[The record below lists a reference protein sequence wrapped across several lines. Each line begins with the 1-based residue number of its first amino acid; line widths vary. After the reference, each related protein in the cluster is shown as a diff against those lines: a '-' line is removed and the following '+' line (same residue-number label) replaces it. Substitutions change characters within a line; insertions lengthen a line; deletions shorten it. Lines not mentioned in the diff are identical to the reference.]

1 MKASGFVLPTQFVIY
16 AFLTTLQSPESS
28 GCSILK
34 VLSSC
39 SLDYTGDHRN
49 MRAFF
54 PCASTIASIPTKMDE
69 AVYYG
74 IRRARW
80 IAEAARPEISPEFSN
95 RVVSC
100 FICWSRLRSIY
111 YFLSSLPC
119 GSGIAYDLLGT
130 TRWIHSSISS
140 ADVFHRPLLL
150 F

>member
-1 MKASGFVLPTQFVIY
+1 VKASGFVPPTHFVIH
-16 AFLTTLQSPESS
+16 AFLNTLQTPESS
-28 GCSILK
+28 GCSIFK
-34 VLSSC
+34 VLPSC

-49 MRAFF
+49 IRACF

-74 IRRARW
+74 IRRAGW
-80 IAEAARPEISPEFSN
+80 IAEAARREISQEFFNS
-95 RVVSC
+95 VVSC
-100 FICWSRLRSIY
+100 FFCWSSLRSIY